1 MRYGYLL
8 GCFEAEGNRYCL
20 VQPILPVCERGGI
33 HAKNEFDCPIYKLSF
48 SVTVISSSLI
58 SSPVSFVHQC
68 QSSCSLTDKRVSVLA
83 EGEHFLTSKFVFVHN
98 YTNRHF
104 CINIFCMNQ

>member
-1 MRYGYLL
+1 MVIYWVVLKQK
-8 GCFEAEGNRYCL
+8 EIATVW

-68 QSSCSLTDKRVSVLA
+68 QSSSSLTDKRVSILA
-83 EGEHFLTSKFVFVHN
+83 KQEHSLSSKLVFVHN

-104 CINIFCMNQ
+104 CFNIFCMNQ